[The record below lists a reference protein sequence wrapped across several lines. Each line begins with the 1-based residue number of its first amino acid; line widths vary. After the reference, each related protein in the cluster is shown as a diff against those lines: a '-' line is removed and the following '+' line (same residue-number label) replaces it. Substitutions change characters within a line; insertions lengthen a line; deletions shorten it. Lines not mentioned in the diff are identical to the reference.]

1 MKENR
6 SRFFVV
12 TVMVVLLLIWGGCV
26 VFYGRSTKKTGPIR
40 KMGQKS
46 ELPSVTTEISET
58 PIPSAAS
65 WSIAKQSGRKEDF
78 EVYFKRDL
86 YVYTKE
92 RSAPKGKMKKIQY
105 YSKVIGEK
113 REVYVYT
120 PPRYTKDKKY
130 PVLYLLHGIGCDG
143 SQWISMKADNVLD
156 NMIADGECVPCVAVC
171 PSITPKKNKR
181 TTQAISPENI
191 EAYEKFDRELTEDL
205 MPFINSHYNVSDK
218 RKDTAVA
225 GLSMGGMESLLVGFS
240 HLDRFN
246 YIGSFSAAP
255 SLDTSLL
262 KLKKHSI
269 KPKLIV
275 LCSGT
280 SDSTVGDSPEGYHN
294 ILAENRVDHIW
305 YLYPDGGHSYEVWL
319 SGLINFL
326 QRMKVRQNWN

>member
-6 SRFFVV
+6 RRIFIAIKVGL
-12 TVMVVLLLIWGGCV
+12 VLITAGCV

-40 KMGQKS
+40 KMRQSS
-46 ELPSVTTEISET
+46 EMPSVTKEVSET
-58 PIPSAAS
+58 PVPSAAS

-78 EVYFKRDL
+78 EAYFKRDL
-86 YVYTKE
+86 DAYTKE
-92 RSAPKGKMKKIQY
+92 RSVPKGKMKKVHY
-105 YSKVIGEK
+105 YSKIIGEK

-120 PPRYTKDKKY
+120 PPRYSKDKKY

-143 SQWISMKADNVLD
+143 SQWISMKADIVLD
-156 NMIADGECVPCVAVC
+156 NMIADGESAPCVVVC

-181 TTQAISPENI
+181 TTQAISPENV
-191 EAYEKFDRELTEDL
+191 EAYEKFDQELTGDL
-205 MPFINSHYNVSDK
+205 MPFINSHYSVSDK

-240 HLDRFN
+240 HLNRFN

-262 KLKKHSI
+262 KLTKHSK
-269 KPKLIV
+269 KPKLIL

-280 SDSTVGDSPEGYHN
+280 SDSTVGDIPEGYHN
-294 ILAENRVDHIW
+294 ILTENRVDHIW

-326 QRMKVRQNWN
+326 QRI

>member
-6 SRFFVV
+6 SKSIVV
-12 TVMVVLLLIWGGCV
+12 TVMVVLLLISAGYAL
-26 VFYGRSTKKTGPIR
+26 FYVKNIKEKESVR
-40 KMGQKS
+40 KMGQQS
-46 ELPSVTTEISET
+46 GEPSVTKEIPET

-78 EVYFKRDL
+78 EAYFKRDL
-86 YVYTKE
+86 DAYTKE
-92 RSAPKGKMKKIQY
+92 RNVPKGKMKKVHY

-113 REVYVYT
+113 REVYIYT
-120 PPRYTKDKKY
+120 PPGYSKQKKY
-130 PVLYLLHGIGCDG
+130 PMLYLLHGIGCDG

-156 NMIADGECVPCVAVC
+156 NVIADGESTPCVVVC

-181 TTQAISPENI
+181 TTQAISPENV
-191 EAYEKFDRELTEDL
+191 EAYEKFDRELTGDL

-240 HLDRFN
+240 HLNRFN

-262 KLKKHSI
+262 KLTKHSR
-269 KPKLIV
+269 KPKLIL

-280 SDSTVGDSPEGYHN
+280 SDSTVGDIPEGYHN
-294 ILAENRVDHIW
+294 ILTENRVDHIW

-319 SGLINFL
+319 SGLINL
-326 QRMKVRQNWN
+326 LLRM

>member
-130 PVLYLLHGIGCDG
+130 P
-143 SQWISMKADNVLD
+143 AD
-156 NMIADGECVPCVAVC
+156 
-171 PSITPKKNKR
+171 
-181 TTQAISPENI
+181 
-191 EAYEKFDRELTEDL
+191 
-205 MPFINSHYNVSDK
+205 
-218 RKDTAVA
+218 
-225 GLSMGGMESLLVGFS
+225 
-240 HLDRFN
+240 
-246 YIGSFSAAP
+246 
-255 SLDTSLL
+255 
-262 KLKKHSI
+262 LKK
-269 KPKLIV
+269 
-275 LCSGT
+275 
-280 SDSTVGDSPEGYHN
+280 
-294 ILAENRVDHIW
+294 
-305 YLYPDGGHSYEVWL
+305 
-319 SGLINFL
+319 
-326 QRMKVRQNWN
+326 